1 MMKRNQAFTLIEVMA
16 VTLFLA
22 IIGTY
27 TWGYLRSTIT
37 TQRKIEERTT
47 LQQTGIS
54 IMTKLQDDISQVF
67 FVESNQKMTFFQG
80 GPHEIAFSS
89 LSHDAPSPKD
99 KESEEAE
106 IYYTLD
112 GDKDDPDGKTQVLLR
127 KEVPYL
133 FNQQDKVDDYLPIPV
148 ARKILSLDFTY
159 SDDGT
164 KYLDEWDTAG
174 ADHPNKLPK
183 LVRIKLVVRDTQ
195 GHEEYFESLV
205 DLPMTDDLNIQAAQK
220 SQGKGS
226 SSTSKTNDKSGNPKQ
241 RQPNASPT
249 TQGGPGGVRPIQ

>member
-1 MMKRNQAFTLIEVMA
+1 MTRHFSKGFTLIEVMA

-54 IMTKLQDDISQVF
+54 IITKLQDDISQVF

-80 GPHEIAFSS
+80 GPNEIAFST
-89 LSHDAPSPKD
+89 LSHDAPSPQD

-106 IYYTLD
+106 VYYTLE
-112 GDKDDPDGKTQVLLR
+112 GDKDDPDGKTQMLMR

-133 FNQQDKVDDYLPIPV
+133 FNQQEKDDQFQPIAV
-148 ARKILSLDFTY
+148 AKKILSLDFTY
-159 SDDGT
+159 SDDGS
-164 KYLDEWDTAG
+164 KFLNEWDTAG

-183 LVRIKLVVRDTQ
+183 LVKIKLVVRDFQ
-195 GHEEYFESLV
+195 GHEEYFESQV
-205 DLPMTDDLNIQAAQK
+205 TLPMTDDLNTQAAAK
-220 SQGKGS
+220 SQGKQDGS
-226 SSTSKTNDKSGNPKQ
+226 SKSTDKNPAKTQGS
-241 RQPNASPT
+241 SPT
-249 TQGGPGGVRPIQ
+249 TPNQGGPGGIK